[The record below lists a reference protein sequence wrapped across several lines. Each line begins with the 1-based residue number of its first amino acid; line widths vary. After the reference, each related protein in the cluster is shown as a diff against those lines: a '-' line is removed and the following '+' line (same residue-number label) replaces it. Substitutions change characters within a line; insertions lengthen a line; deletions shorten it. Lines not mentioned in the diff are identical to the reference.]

1 MGSAQ
6 PVEPEQARTCGGN
19 KAHSASYSPAL
30 RLISRGIV
38 NTRSRPQYTTQH
50 IAIAGAGLSGRLLAW
65 RLRLLGHHITLFEA
79 GQLLPDNNLPRAA
92 AFTAAGMI
100 APLSEAVV
108 SDANVY
114 RMGQFALQRWPE
126 WLTDLPGNQHN
137 NSPLFFS
144 NGSLLVAH
152 PQDESELQQFE
163 NELNFVV
170 PDCRNYQWLSNR
182 DIRELEP
189 DLHPHFMRG
198 LLLQEEGHLHNREFL
213 HCVGEELIR
222 LGVNIRENTLVDTE
236 PNIIRTGNGEEKFDW
251 VIDCRGLG
259 AKHQLKR
266 LRGVR
271 GETLHVETTEI
282 HLQRPVRLMHP
293 RYQLYV
299 VPKPNQRFIIGAT
312 QIESEDRSPVT
323 LQSAL
328 ELGSALYTLSP
339 AFAEARIIEMDTNL
353 RPAFMDNLPKIFCKP
368 GLIIVNGL
376 FRHGYLL
383 APAVVEQVLAQI
395 TQEPTILFPDLL
407 QVE

>member
-1 MGSAQ
+1 MTIQS
-6 PVEPEQARTCGGN
+6 
-19 KAHSASYSPAL
+19 SP
-30 RLISRGIV
+30 
-38 NTRSRPQYTTQH
+38 QQ
-50 IAIAGAGLSGRLLAW
+50 IAIAGAGLLGRLLAW
-65 RLRLLGHHITLFEA
+65 RLRLLGHNITLFEA
-79 GQLLPDNNLPRAA
+79 GKLQPEANVPRAA

-114 RMGQFALQRWPE
+114 RMGQYAMNRWPE
-126 WLTDLPGNQHN
+126 WLKDLPANA
-137 NSPLFFS
+137 PLFFS

-170 PDCRNYQWLSNR
+170 PECRNYQWLSNR
-182 DIRELEP
+182 DIQALEP
-189 DLHPHFMRG
+189 DLHAHFMRG

-213 HCVGEELIR
+213 QHLGNELIR
-222 LGVNIRENTLVDTE
+222 LGISIRENTPAETK
-236 PNIIRTGNGEEKFDW
+236 PHTIITNNGEEKFDL

-259 AKHQLKR
+259 AKNPNNK

-282 HLQRPVRLMHP
+282 HLHRPVRLMHP

-299 VPKPNQRFIIGAT
+299 VPKPNNRFIIGAT

-323 LQSAL
+323 LQSSL

-353 RPAFMDNLPKIFCKP
+353 RPAFMDNLPKIISQP
-368 GLIIVNGL
+368 GWIGANGL

-383 APAVVEQVLAQI
+383 APAVVDQVLAEVAS
-395 TQEPTILFPDLL
+395 TNTALFPDLL
-407 QVE
+407 HAFTSG